1 MRRPE
6 GGKGAAA
13 PRGGTGPGAARFGRE
28 YYRRFYRDGRTSV
41 ASRAEMARRAE
52 FIAAYTRHIDC
63 PVASVLDAGC
73 GLGLMREP
81 LLRALPGAT
90 YVGLEYSEY
99 LCGRYGWVQ
108 GSLAEWRPRQPFDLV
123 VCYDVLQ
130 YLDDAAA
137 AKAMTNFARLCRGV
151 LYFSALTRRDWR
163 ENADQSRTDREVTM
177 RSADWYRRRLARN
190 FRQVGAGFWLRR
202 GSPLVTWELE
212 TAG

>member
-1 MRRPE
+1 VKKP
-6 GGKGAAA
+6 GGSGA
-13 PRGGTGPGAARFGRE
+13 GAARFGRE

-41 ASRAEMARRAE
+41 ASRAEMARRAQ

-137 AKAMTNFARLCRGV
+137 TKAMANFARLCRGV

-190 FRQVGAGFWLRR
+190 FRQVGAGLCLRR

>member
-1 MRRPE
+1 VRRP
-6 GGKGAAA
+6 GV
-13 PRGGTGPGAARFGRE
+13 GTTGAARFGRE

-52 FIAAYTRHIDC
+52 FIAAYVRHIDC
-63 PVASVLDAGC
+63 PVASILDAGC

-81 LLRALPGAT
+81 LMRALPGAAW
-90 YVGLEYSEY
+90 VGLEYSGY
-99 LCGRYGWVQ
+99 LCERYGWTQ
-108 GSLAEWRPRQPFDLV
+108 GSLADWRPRKPFDLV

-137 AKAMTNFARLCRGV
+137 AKAMANFARLCRGV

-177 RSADWYRRRLARN
+177 RSADWYRSRLKRH
-190 FRQVGAGFWLRR
+190 FRQAGAGFWLRK

>member
-1 MRRPE
+1 MGRKTP
-6 GGKGAAA
+6 A
-13 PRGGTGPGAARFGRE
+13 PAQGDTRFGRE

-52 FIAAYTRHIDC
+52 FIAAYVRHIGC
-63 PVASVLDAGC
+63 PVAGILDAGC

-90 YVGLEYSEY
+90 YLGLEYSSY
-99 LCGRYGWVQ
+99 LCRRYGWVQ
-108 GSLAEWRPRQPFDLV
+108 GSLADFRARQPFDLV

-137 AKAMTNFARLCRGV
+137 SAAMANLARLCRGV
-151 LYFSALTRRDWR
+151 LYFTALTRRDWR
-163 ENADQSRTDREVTM
+163 ENADQSRTDREVDM
-177 RSADWYRRRLARN
+177 RSADWYRRRLVRN
-190 FRQVGAGFWLRR
+190 FRQVGAGLWLRR

>member
-1 MRRPE
+1 MRRSG
-6 GGKGAAA
+6 GGKAVAA
-13 PRGGTGPGAARFGRE
+13 PRGGAGTGSQRFGRD

-41 ASRAEMARRAE
+41 ASRAEMARRAQ

-99 LCGRYGWVQ
+99 LCRRYGWVQ

-137 AKAMTNFARLCRGV
+137 AKAMANFARLCRGV

-177 RSADWYRRRLARN
+177 RSADWYRSRLARN

>member
-1 MRRPE
+1 MRRARA
-6 GGKGAAA
+6 GGAATA
-13 PRGGTGPGAARFGRE
+13 QRAVKATGAARFGRE

-52 FIAAYTRHIDC
+52 FIAAYAHHIDC
-63 PVASVLDAGC
+63 PVASILDAGC
-73 GLGLMREP
+73 GLGLMRGP

-99 LCGRYGWVQ
+99 LCRRYGWVQ
-108 GSLAEWRPRQPFDLV
+108 GSLAQWRPRQPFDLV

-130 YLDDAAA
+130 YLDDGAAA
-137 AKAMTNFARLCRGV
+137 AAMANFARLCRGV